1 MAGAVDRDQAHRD
14 ARVVKEKQGAPPAAV
29 VQVAADVLSAE
40 DRLAQDAK
48 KVVVLWLQ
56 AMQAAVV
63 APEAVQ
69 GQQREP
75 PEQLARQVLR
85 RPARWARPT
94 AAVVRLAL
102 QRARQEQAAP
112 QQVLQRQQF
121 SELQEERRRE
131 RQQLR
136 AQQQE
141 SRASRRARLAHELV
155 ASPEQARDA
164 LLVADGHVQRA
175 RAFSVQP
182 WPLLPWLRDRL
193 RRRPQHR
200 RRPSNDDELFQQL
213 RR

>member
-1 MAGAVDRDQAHRD
+1 
-14 ARVVKEKQGAPPAAV
+14 
-29 VQVAADVLSAE
+29 
-40 DRLAQDAK
+40 
-48 KVVVLWLQ
+48 
-56 AMQAAVV
+56 
-63 APEAVQ
+63 
-69 GQQREP
+69 
-75 PEQLARQVLR
+75 
-85 RPARWARPT
+85 
-94 AAVVRLAL
+94 VRLAL
-102 QRARQEQAAP
+102 QRAWQEQAAP
-112 QQVLQRQQF
+112 QQVLQRQEQV
-121 SELQEERRRE
+121 SELQQERRRE

>member
-1 MAGAVDRDQAHRD
+1 
-14 ARVVKEKQGAPPAAV
+14 
-29 VQVAADVLSAE
+29 
-40 DRLAQDAK
+40 
-48 KVVVLWLQ
+48 
-56 AMQAAVV
+56 
-63 APEAVQ
+63 
-69 GQQREP
+69 
-75 PEQLARQVLR
+75 LARQALR

-94 AAVVRLAL
+94 AAVVRLAS

-112 QQVLQRQQF
+112 QQVLQLQV
-121 SELQEERRRE
+121 SEPQEERRRE

-141 SRASRRARLAHELV
+141 SRASRRERRAPELV

-164 LLVADGHVQRA
+164 LLVAQGHVQRT